1 MEENYLMDNRPIG
14 ILDSGLGGLT
24 VLKKVIQRLPNESTI
39 FIGDQAHMPYGD
51 RTVEDIINLTRASV
65 KFLLTKNVKVII
77 FGCNTATAV
86 AMSVIQQEIP
96 MQIIGVI
103 QSGALAASK
112 ITQTNQVAVIATNAT
127 VNSHSYVKEI
137 AFRNAQ
143 IQVTELGEPK
153 LAPLVEANPSDKIK
167 KTVVA
172 QCLAP
177 LKHVQYD
184 TLILG
189 CTHYPLLIK
198 EIAEFIG
205 KDKKIVDP
213 ADQVA
218 QYTFNVLKRDNL
230 LSEKGGKH
238 EYYTTGDPIKFMK
251 IAQKWMHDPTLKAQ
265 HVE

>member
-1 MEENYLMDNRPIG
+1 MDNRPIG

-51 RTVEDIINLTRASV
+51 RTVEDII
-65 KFLLTKNVKVII
+65 
-77 FGCNTATAV
+77 
-86 AMSVIQQEIP
+86 P

-137 AFRNAQ
+137 AFRNSQ

-230 LSEKGGKH
+230 LAEKGGKH

-251 IAQKWMHDPTLKAQ
+251 IAKKWMHDPTLKAQ